1 MPMIFAALLAIS
13 FGLWGLTAWWWSVVE
28 ILRGLTP
35 IALILFGVIALAVG
49 LSHVRVDREVSD
61 ESLLG
66 EEG

>member
-1 MPMIFAALLAIS
+1 MPMIIAALLALS

-49 LSHVRVDREVSD
+49 LSRVREDREVTD

>member
-1 MPMIFAALLAIS
+1 MPMIIAALLAIS

-28 ILRGLTP
+28 LLRGLTP
-35 IALILFGVIALAVG
+35 LALILFGLIALAVG
-49 LSHVRVDREVSD
+49 LSRVRKDREVSD